1 MVLKNVRTGNILTV
15 TSKDT
20 IEIMTAYSDIYVPY
34 TPVKA
39 EEKPAETADEKTD
52 ATVEDKPA
60 ETAEEKPTKPT
71 KGKSK

>member
-39 EEKPAETADEKTD
+39 EEKPAETA
-52 ATVEDKPA
+52 
-60 ETAEEKPTKPT
+60 EEKPTKPT